1 MNKLKIAIRFGF
13 VTALLAANTPAQ
25 TAPRP
30 TPAPAGTIL
39 EAHAHEY
46 APLHEAVLE
55 IKDFS
60 FKTLDD
66 KSLNLRAAAQGKQL
80 VLVHYFAAWCHN
92 SNYDVE
98 TINELYRKY
107 KDSGLQVIGVCE
119 YSKPEELRNF
129 IKQHNPEYPICLE
142 SEKTK
147 DRLKT
152 THYNYRTA
160 AQDPRLWGTPFNLML
175 QTSDFSA
182 SGEVVARRAQVAFGE
197 LMKPEVEALI
207 KQELKIR

>member
-1 MNKLKIAIRFGF
+1 MSKLRIAIRLGF
-13 VTALLAANTPAQ
+13 VAALLAVAGQAQ
-25 TAPRP
+25 TAP
-30 TPAPAGTIL
+30 AQKGTTI

-46 APLHEAVLE
+46 APLREATLE

-66 KSLNLRAAAQGKQL
+66 KLLNLREAVQGKQL

-107 KDSGLQVIGVCE
+107 KDYSFQVIGVCE
-119 YSKPEELRNF
+119 YSKPEELRDF
-129 IKQHNPEYPICLE
+129 IKRHNPAYPICLE

-152 THYNYRTA
+152 THYAYRTA
-160 AQDPRLWGTPFNLML
+160 AQDPRLWGTPFNMML
-175 QTSDFSA
+175 QPSDFNA
-182 SGEVVARRAQVAFGE
+182 SGEVVVKRAQVAFGE
-197 LMKPEVEALI
+197 LMKTDVEAFI
-207 KQELKIR
+207 KQQLKVQ

>member
-1 MNKLKIAIRFGF
+1 MNKLIIAIRLCF
-13 VTALLAANTPAQ
+13 VAWLVAVTTQAQ

-30 TPAPAGTIL
+30 TPAPASTTI
-39 EAHAHEY
+39 EVHAHEY
-46 APLHEAVLE
+46 APLHEAALE

-66 KSLNLRAAAQGKQL
+66 KPLSLREASQGKQL
-80 VLVHYFAAWCHN
+80 VLVHFFAAWCHN

-107 KDSGLQVIGVCE
+107 QDQGFQVIGVCE
-119 YSKPEELRNF
+119 YSKPDELREF
-129 IKQHNPEYPICLE
+129 IKRHNPEYPICLE

-152 THYNYRTA
+152 THYAYRTA
-160 AQDPRLWGTPFNLML
+160 ARDPRLWGTPFNLML
-175 QTSDFSA
+175 QVSDFSA
-182 SGEVVARRAQVAFGE
+182 SGEIIARRAQVAFGE
-197 LMKPEVEALI
+197 LMKAEVETFI
-207 KQELKIR
+207 KQQLKTR